1 MWDCLKSL
9 FTLHNET
16 VNIWTHLIGGMLW
29 LREGYLFSLV
39 VPESDRA
46 VVGLVAVLGL
56 IMFVASAGA
65 HAFACVSPF
74 TYKYLWKADYA
85 GILLLWY
92 ARILF
97 DSYFLL

>member
-1 MWDCLKSL
+1 MWDCVKSL

-16 VNIWTHLIGGMLW
+16 VNIWTHLIGGMVCRSRCFVAVWLTLVQLW

-74 TYKYLWKADYA
+74 TVPAPG
-85 GILLLWY
+85 GIVG
-92 ARILF
+92 
-97 DSYFLL
+97 